1 MVIDEA
7 ECAALGGWPLDR
19 KWYAIAL
26 QNLARGGATRIFVD
40 IAFPNSDFAHP
51 ESDEFF
57 FQTLQSLSQVFLLAR
72 ALSEDSITI
81 LGERT
86 FPAARAFLP
95 FSEAFEVKGEKLLLK
110 NFAARTLT
118 TFFCTAPIEHA
129 LAIRLPS
136 EKLVPQ
142 YTLRDAIQGNLQCQ
156 NRDVVLYL
164 DCPGVSSYILSE
176 ATGQAFS
183 TSELSLWAAQQIA
196 RGEALYVWEGWKWLL
211 LLLLTLLPLLY
222 YARKALSYD
231 WAFLSIGLNV
241 VIYAAMKLLKVDV
254 PETWL
259 FANLLPL
266 LLIGAV
272 VFVQYRQAVIR
283 SVVKKAAEKAKAPTF
298 APTFST
304 TRIDAETESLRYKLQ
319 FYERLS
325 RNTPI
330 AQPDTF
336 PEAQD
341 FYFAP
346 NSPLAALLVK
356 ADQVAQRDIP
366 VLILGESGVGKEKL
380 ARFIHQR
387 SARKHKPFVAINCG
401 SFNENLIESEL
412 FGYEAGA
419 FTGAT
424 KSKVGRFE
432 QADGGTL
439 FLDEIGETSLAF
451 QVKLLRV
458 LQEGTFERVGG
469 TKTLRVSVRIIAA
482 THQSLETLI
491 REKRFR
497 EDLFYRLNG
506 VSLTLPPLR
515 ERPMDI
521 EVLFRSFLHALNPN
535 LQISD
540 ALLEWLKA
548 QPWRGNVR
556 ELKAAT
562 ERAVLNATLHQ
573 RQFLLPEDFEL
584 HDALPAARQDGK
596 DLAEKILEA
605 LRRHEFKHRAIS
617 AVASDLSLHR
627 ATVTEYLRGWILH
640 FYNQSEDPE
649 EILRQLCGSAPLRD
663 ASHLRERIKTYIDG
677 VIAKIQAGLAAN
689 ESDEAIRS
697 LRFKNLP
704 SLFEPDLINV
714 IRKIRDAHI
723 ATTQK

>member
-1 MVIDEA
+1 MHQSFRRASAAWQKFWLLICAFNLATLLYAGEPPITVVIDEA

-81 LGERT
+81 LGKRT

-283 SVVKKAAEKAKAPTF
+283 SVVKKAAEKAKAPT
-298 APTFST
+298 
-304 TRIDAETESLRYKLQ
+304 
-319 FYERLS
+319 
-325 RNTPI
+325 
-330 AQPDTF
+330 
-336 PEAQD
+336 
-341 FYFAP
+341 
-346 NSPLAALLVK
+346 V
-356 ADQVAQRDIP
+356 
-366 VLILGESGVGKEKL
+366 
-380 ARFIHQR
+380 R
-387 SARKHKPFVAINCG
+387 S
-401 SFNENLIESEL
+401 NLFHHS
-412 FGYEAGA
+412 
-419 FTGAT
+419 
-424 KSKVGRFE
+424 
-432 QADGGTL
+432 
-439 FLDEIGETSLAF
+439 
-451 QVKLLRV
+451 
-458 LQEGTFERVGG
+458 
-469 TKTLRVSVRIIAA
+469 
-482 THQSLETLI
+482 
-491 REKRFR
+491 
-497 EDLFYRLNG
+497 
-506 VSLTLPPLR
+506 
-515 ERPMDI
+515 
-521 EVLFRSFLHALNPN
+521 
-535 LQISD
+535 
-540 ALLEWLKA
+540 
-548 QPWRGNVR
+548 
-556 ELKAAT
+556 
-562 ERAVLNATLHQ
+562 
-573 RQFLLPEDFEL
+573 
-584 HDALPAARQDGK
+584 
-596 DLAEKILEA
+596 
-605 LRRHEFKHRAIS
+605 HR
-617 AVASDLSLHR
+617 
-627 ATVTEYLRGWILH
+627 
-640 FYNQSEDPE
+640 
-649 EILRQLCGSAPLRD
+649 C
-663 ASHLRERIKTYIDG
+663 
-677 VIAKIQAGLAAN
+677 
-689 ESDEAIRS
+689 
-697 LRFKNLP
+697 
-704 SLFEPDLINV
+704 
-714 IRKIRDAHI
+714 
-723 ATTQK
+723 